1 MQAVAA
7 AHLQPVIGAD
17 NLKLQQQLISHA
29 VSLHGTRLTSGAT
42 PRHYVA
48 FVQLCSK
55 LYTAK
60 RNELVQQQEFLKVI
74 CPISKVA
81 KHIYSQKFEACKNLA
96 IPVHCCPLSK
106 AHF

>member
-17 NLKLQQQLISHA
+17 NSKLQQQLISHA
-29 VSLHGTRLTSGAT
+29 VSLHSTRLTLGAT

-60 RNELVQQQEFLKVI
+60 RNELVQQQEFLKVV
-74 CPISKVA
+74 CPVNKVA
-81 KHIYSQKFEACKNLA
+81 SIYKQHIEACENLA
-96 IPVHCCPLSK
+96 IQVHCCPLSK
-106 AHF
+106 AYF

>member
-7 AHLQPVIGAD
+7 AHLQPVITADAD
-17 NLKLQQQLISHA
+17 NLKQGQQLISHA
-29 VSLHGTRLTSGAT
+29 VSLHSTRLSAGVT

-60 RNELVQQQEFLKVI
+60 RDELVQQQKFLKV
-74 CPISKVA
+74 KDV
-81 KHIYSQKFEACKNLA
+81 
-96 IPVHCCPLSK
+96 IPS
-106 AHF
+106 